1 MYWNG
6 QFNIDD
12 WNDNAKYAVLD
23 DLNIQFLPNYKF
35 WFGAQK
41 SGVLTDKY
49 RKKRTVEWGRPL
61 IWVGNDDPRRASN
74 VDYEWMLLN
83 TIFVEITEPLFKDL

>member
-12 WNDNAKYAVLD
+12 WNDKAEYAVID
-23 DLNIQFLPNYKF
+23 DFNVDFLPNYKF
-35 WFGAQK
+35 WFGAQR

-61 IWVGNDDPRRASN
+61 IWLGNDDPRRART
-74 VDYEWMLLN
+74 VDFEWMLLN
-83 TIFVEITEPLFKDL
+83 SIFVQVNEPLFN

>member
-12 WNDNAKYAVLD
+12 WNDTATYAVLD
-23 DLNIQFLPNYKF
+23 DFNIKFLPNYKF

-49 RKKRTVEWGRPL
+49 RKKRTVKWGRPL
-61 IWVGNDDPRRASN
+61 IWVGNDDPRRADT
-74 VDYEWMLLN
+74 VDAEWMLLN
-83 TIFVEITEPLFKDL
+83 TIFIEITEPLFE